1 MSYLFFIANKRLTV
15 LHRRSHNFDVRVS
28 PEYREVIMRSEL
40 DANLKEAIKSQE
52 KQRVATLRLINAA
65 IKDRDIAVRSEENTE
80 GVSDAE
86 IILILSNM
94 VKQRKQSIIQYEEG
108 GRVELAERER
118 EEIKII
124 QEFLPN
130 QLTDEE
136 IHKEITKIIDAHE
149 QLTIKDMGK
158 IMGELKE
165 KFSGRMDFGKAS
177 GIVKALLK

>member
-1 MSYLFFIANKRLTV
+1 
-15 LHRRSHNFDVRVS
+15 
-28 PEYREVIMRSEL
+28 MRSEL
-40 DANLKEAIKSQE
+40 DENLKEAIKSQE

-80 GVSDAE
+80 GVSDDE

-108 GRVELAERER
+108 GRIELAERER

-130 QLTDEE
+130 QLTNDQIQAE
-136 IHKEITKIIDAHE
+136 ISKIIDAE
-149 QLTIKDMGK
+149 DQLSIKDMGK
-158 IMGELKE
+158 IMGELKN

-177 GIVKALLK
+177 EIVKALLK

>member
-1 MSYLFFIANKRLTV
+1 
-15 LHRRSHNFDVRVS
+15 
-28 PEYREVIMRSEL
+28 MRSEL

-136 IHKEITKIIDAHE
+136 IHIEISKIIDAQE

-158 IMGELKE
+158 IMSDLKE

>member
-1 MSYLFFIANKRLTV
+1 
-15 LHRRSHNFDVRVS
+15 
-28 PEYREVIMRSEL
+28 MRSEL
-40 DANLKEAIKSQE
+40 NANLKEAIKSQE

-136 IHKEITKIIDAHE
+136 IHTEVSKIINAHD

-158 IMGELKE
+158 IMGQLKE

-177 GIVKALLK
+177 GIVKTLLKE

>member
-1 MSYLFFIANKRLTV
+1 
-15 LHRRSHNFDVRVS
+15 
-28 PEYREVIMRSEL
+28 MRSEL

-80 GVSDAE
+80 GVSNAE

-136 IHKEITKIIDAHE
+136 IHIEISRLIDAQE

-158 IMGELKE
+158 IMSDLKE

>member
-1 MSYLFFIANKRLTV
+1 
-15 LHRRSHNFDVRVS
+15 
-28 PEYREVIMRSEL
+28 MRSEL

-108 GRVELAERER
+108 GRIELAERER

-136 IHKEITKIIDAHE
+136 IHIEISKLIDAQE

-158 IMGELKE
+158 IMSELKE

>member
-1 MSYLFFIANKRLTV
+1 
-15 LHRRSHNFDVRVS
+15 
-28 PEYREVIMRSEL
+28 MRSEL
-40 DANLKEAIKSQE
+40 DENLKEAIKSQE

-80 GVSDAE
+80 GVSDDE

-108 GRVELAERER
+108 GRIELAERER

-130 QLTDEE
+130 QLTNEE
-136 IHKEITKIIDAHE
+136 IQTEISKIIDAE
-149 QLTIKDMGK
+149 DQLTIKDMGK
-158 IMGELKE
+158 IMGNLKNR
-165 KFSGRMDFGKAS
+165 FSGRMDFGKAS
-177 GIVKALLK
+177 EILKALLN

>member
-1 MSYLFFIANKRLTV
+1 
-15 LHRRSHNFDVRVS
+15 
-28 PEYREVIMRSEL
+28 MRSEL
-40 DANLKEAIKSQE
+40 DENLKEAIKSQE
-52 KQRVATLRLINAA
+52 KQRIATLRLINAA

-80 GVSDAE
+80 GVSDDE

-108 GRVELAERER
+108 GRIELAERER

-130 QLTDEE
+130 QLTNDEIQAE
-136 IHKEITKIIDAHE
+136 ISKIIDAE
-149 QLTIKDMGK
+149 DQLSIKDMGK
-158 IMGELKE
+158 IMGELKN

-177 GIVKALLK
+177 EIVKALLR

>member
-1 MSYLFFIANKRLTV
+1 
-15 LHRRSHNFDVRVS
+15 
-28 PEYREVIMRSEL
+28 MRSEL
-40 DANLKEAIKSQE
+40 DENLKEAIKSQE
-52 KQRVATLRLINAA
+52 KRRVATLRLINAA

-80 GVSDAE
+80 GVSDDE

-108 GRVELAERER
+108 GRIELAERER

-130 QLTDEE
+130 QLTNEE
-136 IHKEITKIIDAHE
+136 IQAEISKIIDAE
-149 QLTIKDMGK
+149 DQLSIKDMGK
-158 IMGELKE
+158 IMGELKN

-177 GIVKALLK
+177 EIVKALLR

>member
-1 MSYLFFIANKRLTV
+1 
-15 LHRRSHNFDVRVS
+15 
-28 PEYREVIMRSEL
+28 MRSEL

-108 GRVELAERER
+108 GRVELAERELIIESES
-118 EEIKII
+118 EEVPSVG
-124 QEFLPN
+124 L
-130 QLTDEE
+130 
-136 IHKEITKIIDAHE
+136 
-149 QLTIKDMGK
+149 
-158 IMGELKE
+158 
-165 KFSGRMDFGKAS
+165 
-177 GIVKALLK
+177 IVSVAVVSMAAISLRSKSE

>member
-1 MSYLFFIANKRLTV
+1 
-15 LHRRSHNFDVRVS
+15 
-28 PEYREVIMRSEL
+28 MRSEL

-124 QEFLPN
+124 QEFLPH

-136 IHKEITKIIDAHE
+136 IHIEISRIIDADE

-158 IMGELKE
+158 IMGRLKE

>member
-1 MSYLFFIANKRLTV
+1 
-15 LHRRSHNFDVRVS
+15 
-28 PEYREVIMRSEL
+28 MRSEL

-86 IILILSNM
+86 IIIILSNM

-136 IHKEITKIIDAHE
+136 IHIEISKLIDAQE

-158 IMGELKE
+158 IMGQLKE

>member
-1 MSYLFFIANKRLTV
+1 
-15 LHRRSHNFDVRVS
+15 
-28 PEYREVIMRSEL
+28 MRSEL

-94 VKQRKQSIIQYEEG
+94 VKQRKQSIIHYEEG
-108 GRVELAERER
+108 GRIELAERER

-130 QLTDEE
+130 QLSDEE
-136 IHKEITKIIDAHE
+136 IHIEISKLIDAQE

-158 IMGELKE
+158 IMSDLKE

>member
-1 MSYLFFIANKRLTV
+1 
-15 LHRRSHNFDVRVS
+15 
-28 PEYREVIMRSEL
+28 MRSEL

-136 IHKEITKIIDAHE
+136 IHIEISKLIDAQE

-158 IMGELKE
+158 IMSELKE

>member
-1 MSYLFFIANKRLTV
+1 
-15 LHRRSHNFDVRVS
+15 
-28 PEYREVIMRSEL
+28 MRSEL

-136 IHKEITKIIDAHE
+136 IQKEILKIIDAHE
-149 QLTIKDMGK
+149 QLSIKDMGK